1 MNFDTGAIEPC
12 IAIAV
17 ETIDQAWKF
26 FNSDEGHYLFVSL
39 ATLRAIFYYLGRSTL
54 PEANE
59 LAHTLAVALAVLLV
73 AAVTENKTAIKNALE
88 CKGLPA
94 NQPKS
99 SPKSLIIANRYS
111 TPEERSTGCKLEL
124 AFRSV

>member
-1 MNFDTGAIEPC
+1 MNFDAGAIEPC

-17 ETIDQAWKF
+17 DTIDQAWKF

-39 ATLRAIFYYLGRSTL
+39 ATLRAIFYYLGRSSL

-73 AAVTENKTAIKNALE
+73 AAVTENEAVIKNALE

-94 NQPKS
+94 NQPKG

-111 TPEERSTGCKLEL
+111 APEARSMGCKLEL
-124 AFRSV
+124 AFRRA